1 MPGRTEKKRG
11 ARWHGTPYNPV
22 QGWETWAE
30 CAECRPQNAPSRDS
44 RGERDLVVCPR
55 TIYPPSPPLTCTYT
69 CTYPRTEARIHLLAY
84 LSCTPVV
91 STPSGR
97 INRLFYSSNVKSILH
112 SRCPPRRRRVYCT
125 QREREREGRRSENAG
140 DGRSKPIVY
149 LRLRLCDPTRSL
161 PRHT

>member
-69 CTYPRTEARIHLLAY
+69 CTYPRTEARIHLLAAY
-84 LSCTPVV
+84 LSCCFHSKRSDKPLILFIK
-91 STPSGR
+91 R
-97 INRLFYSSNVKSILH
+97 EINIAFALSAKTEGVLYAK
-112 SRCPPRRRRVYCT
+112 
-125 QREREREGRRSENAG
+125 REREREGGRSENAG